1 MSWGILTTLIFAGRP
16 TQPASQPQSRR
27 FLQYIDDNFLMQMV
41 DELTR
46 RGVLLDLVLIN
57 KEGLVEAVKVE
68 GSLGCSDHEMVEF
81 RISCG
86 RNRMANNH
94 NR

>member
-1 MSWGILTTLIFAGRP
+1 
-16 TQPASQPQSRR
+16 
-27 FLQYIDDNFLMQMV
+27 
-41 DELTR
+41 LTR